1 MKKIRLEK
9 YDAHLAQEL
18 KNPAFRKAYEVER
31 AKVSLAQKIAELRQE
46 NKLKQSDLAKRMH
59 VTQQYISQ
67 IETAQENNLTLD
79 TLLAI
84 AKALNRCVKIS
95 FEKESRQDVCLKVA

>member
-1 MKKIRLEK
+1 MKKKTLEK
-9 YDAHLAQEL
+9 YDAHLNKKL
-18 KNPAFRKAYEVER
+18 KNPEFRKVYELER

-46 NKLKQSDLAKRMH
+46 NNLKQIDLAKRMH

-67 IETAQENNLTLD
+67 IETAQEDNLTLD

-84 AKALNRCVKIS
+84 AKSLNRCVKIS
-95 FEKESRQDVCLKVA
+95 FEKESRQNVCLKVT